1 MGELVSIITP
11 VYNCDKFIAETIN
24 SVIAQTYI
32 NWELI
37 IVDDYSTDNTQELIN
52 HYCEKY
58 ENIKKNL
65 HELAIF
71 DSSTRIYNILKDLI
85 INDKRFF

>member
-11 VYNCDKFIAETIN
+11 VYNCAKFIAETIN

-37 IVDDYSTDNTQELIN
+37 IVDDCSTDDTEKC
-52 HYCEKY
+52 CEVVPR
-58 ENIKKNL
+58 
-65 HELAIF
+65 
-71 DSSTRIYNILKDLI
+71 STYSLL
-85 INDKRFF
+85 

>member
-11 VYNCDKFIAETIN
+11 VYNCAKFIAETIN

-37 IVDDYSTDNTQELIN
+37 IVDDCSTDDTENVVRSFQDQRNVFIIIRMWKIVVRQYQEIGL
-52 HYCEKY
+52 CV
-58 ENIKKNL
+58 
-65 HELAIF
+65 
-71 DSSTRIYNILKDLI
+71 RLKGDGSL
-85 INDKRFF
+85 F